1 MDPKRVGGVR
11 ISTMSLA
18 NSLKSLGFD
27 VEYIFGIKSI
37 ELLIKDFFIFNK
49 KEYKKN
55 SLLHGGFIISCLC
68 QGKGY

>member
-1 MDPKRVGGVR
+1 
-11 ISTMSLA
+11 MSLA

-49 KEYKKN
+49 KEYKKI
-55 SLLHGGFIISCLC
+55 LYYMGDL
-68 QGKGY
+68 